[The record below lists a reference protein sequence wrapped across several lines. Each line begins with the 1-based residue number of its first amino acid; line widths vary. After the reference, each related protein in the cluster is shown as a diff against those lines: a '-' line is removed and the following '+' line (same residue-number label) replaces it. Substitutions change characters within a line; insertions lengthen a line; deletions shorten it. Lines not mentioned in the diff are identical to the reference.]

1 MKMDNEKNMG
11 KVIKLDE
18 INREEDRFMMKVLP
32 IIKSGEQRHYFFI
45 LEKDIYGNKRNSIYS
60 DYFFSEILGKSMLN
74 LSFNTKKNFHARF
87 IVMFLNYI
95 FDEMVDAI
103 SNIEDLT
110 IDNVKEFLQRY
121 SCGEIG
127 RIATKV
133 NNNHWKNADT
143 ALDAGKSI
151 TLFCYWLVTSKDKS
165 KRLRFKMKF
174 ISQSDFEIIPS
185 YKKSR
190 YNAKKEEVK
199 RLKLLCDFERTR
211 NSVKRKKVVTATM
224 YLIAS
229 LIEVANSTDKMMVF
243 PIVLG
248 AFVGLRQ
255 GEVCQIYRGRM
266 VEVKSSKINDGYID
280 LKVECALREDG
291 KYVGNIKV
299 KREQPIYPVFLD
311 IVNEAYAQH
320 LELLQ
325 AKGYD
330 THIHGAL
337 LIDNNGRAMS
347 YSVYYTKYKELVEIL
362 KENLL
367 DIAEKHNDVNA
378 IRAYELL
385 TEKDTEFTHHSLRH
399 FYTQQIDKLEK
410 NLIVTQYYRG
420 DESTE
425 SQNDYKGNMASSEGI
440 KMVHEWYLDELKQL
454 GIKSI
459 LHNKEG
465 GEKI

>member
-1 MKMDNEKNMG
+1 MDIEKNKG
-11 KVIKLDE
+11 KVISLDE
-18 INREEDRFMMKVLP
+18 INIEESKFMMKVLP

-45 LEKDIYGNKRNSIYS
+45 LEKDIYGNKRNTIYS
-60 DYFFSEILGKSMLN
+60 DYFFSEILGTSMLN
-74 LSFNTKKNFHARF
+74 LSFNSKKNFHARF

-95 FDEMVDAI
+95 FNEMGDAI

-110 IDNVKEFLQRY
+110 IDNVRDFLQRY

-127 RIATKV
+127 RKSSKV
-133 NNNHWKNADT
+133 NGSEWKSSDT
-143 ALDAGKSI
+143 ALDAGNAI
-151 TLFCYWLVTSKDKS
+151 TLFCYWLVTGRNKD

-174 ISQSDFEIIPS
+174 IRPSDFEVVTT

-190 YNAKKEEVK
+190 YSSKKQQVK
-199 RLKLLCDFERTR
+199 RAKLLCDFERTK
-211 NSVKRKKVVTATM
+211 NLVKRKKVVTATM
-224 YLIAS
+224 YMIAS

-255 GEVCQIYRGRM
+255 GEVCQMHRGRM
-266 VEVKSSKINDGYID
+266 IEVKKSKINDCYID
-280 LKVECALREDG
+280 LIADCALRDDG
-291 KYVGNIKV
+291 KYVGDIKV

-311 IVNEAYAQH
+311 ITNEAYAQH

-337 LIDNNGRAMS
+337 LIDSNGKAMS
-347 YSVYYTKYKELVEIL
+347 YSVYHTRYKKLVEIL

-367 DIAEKHNDVNA
+367 DIAEKYNDTNA
-378 IRAYELL
+378 IKAYELL

-420 DESTE
+420 DNSPE
-425 SQNDYKGNMASSEGI
+425 SQNNYKGNMASSEGI
-440 KMVHEWYLDELKQL
+440 KMVQKWFLDELNKL
-454 GIKSI
+454 GVKSI
-459 LHNKEG
+459 LPNKQG